1 MPIIEL
7 LKTFALFSVAQTF
20 VWFQCYSHYIWTWW
34 EGKPLHAALIYG
46 IPASILFWYGTRLA
60 VDTTGAAWTARMLG
74 FGSSYFTFPV
84 LTWWLLGESMFTPK
98 TMICIFLSFLII
110 GVQLFWR

>member
-1 MPIIEL
+1 LPITEL
-7 LKTFALFSVAQTF
+7 FKTFALFSVAQTF
-20 VWFQCYSHYIWTWW
+20 VWFQCYSHYIWVWW
-34 EGKPLHAALIYG
+34 EGKPIHAAIIYG

>member
-7 LKTFALFSVAQTF
+7 LKTFALFSIAQTF

-60 VDTTGAAWTARMLG
+60 VDTTGAAWTARRLG
-74 FGSSYFTFPV
+74 VGSSYFTFPV

-98 TMICIFLSFLII
+98 TLICVFLSFLII